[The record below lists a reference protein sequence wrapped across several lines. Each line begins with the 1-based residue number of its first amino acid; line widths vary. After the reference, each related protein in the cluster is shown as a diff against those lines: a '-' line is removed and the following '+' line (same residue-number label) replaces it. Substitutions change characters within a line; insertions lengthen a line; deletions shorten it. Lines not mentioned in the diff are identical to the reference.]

1 MPPKRPSKR
10 SKRFKS
16 LQSIFF
22 TGVLLL
28 SPLAVTTL
36 IVISFVGWVADH
48 SPFGGA
54 GGVVLAM
61 AIAVGLIFLVGWIS
75 RTALGSLLSLVDD
88 MLTKVPGVGVI
99 YGYIH
104 DMVHG
109 LGGADQRFRQPVWV
123 FPYPGSKMKMI
134 GFITRED
141 LGVLGLKNEVAVF
154 VTFGYSISGVLVM
167 LPRSQVKPL
176 KTKSKDLLAF
186 VATGGLTGAHMP
198 KPDQDDEA
206 PGPQAKTAR
215 KRP

>member
-1 MPPKRPSKR
+1 MPPKRP

-16 LQSIFF
+16 LQSIFV

-36 IVISFVGWVADH
+36 IVFTIVGWVEAH
-48 SPFGGA
+48 SPFGFW
-54 GGVVLAM
+54 GGLGL
-61 AIAVGLIFLVGWIS
+61 AVGVIFAVGWIS
-75 RTALGSLLSLVDD
+75 RTALGSLLSLIDD
-88 MLTKVPGVGVI
+88 MLAKVPGVGMI

>member
-1 MPPKRPSKR
+1 MPPKRP

-54 GGVVLAM
+54 GGVALALG
-61 AIAVGLIFLVGWIS
+61 IAVGLIFLVGLIS
-75 RTALGSLLSLVDD
+75 RTALGSILSLFDD
-88 MLTKVPGVGVI
+88 MLSKVPGLGII

-109 LGGADQRFRQPVWV
+109 LGGTDQRFKQPVWV
-123 FPYPGSKMKMI
+123 FPYPGSKMRII

-141 LGVLGLKNEVAVF
+141 ASVLGLKNHVAVF
-154 VTFGYSISGVLVM
+154 LPLAYSLSGTLVV
-167 LPRSQVKPL
+167 LPRSQVKPV
-176 KTKSKDLLAF
+176 KSKSKDLLAF
-186 VATGGLTGAHMP
+186 VATGGLTGAHLP
-198 KPDQDDEA
+198 KPGEDDGA
-206 PGPQAKTAR
+206 
-215 KRP
+215 